1 MKFSQFEHIISPKR
15 VERYL
20 VATGHRTKKTMLLY
34 NANLNLAKEMYVV
47 INYFEVALRNAIDV
61 CLQQSLGPDW
71 LRDSIMQGG
80 IFDNKHC
87 EKMKKAIESL
97 SDKEKEEYEIWYA
110 DHIKEIL
117 EATQKMTNR
126 LDIEDED
133 LEDEDLDVEE
143 W

>member
-1 MKFSQFEHIISPKR
+1 MKKLFVSVCMAFAIFAMVSCSNSAIKTTEDFIDDPTFE
-15 VERYL
+15 
-20 VATGHRTKKTMLLY
+20 
-34 NANLNLAKEMYVV
+34 N
-47 INYFEVALRNAIDV
+47 
-61 CLQQSLGPDW
+61 
-71 LRDSIMQGG
+71 
-80 IFDNKHC
+80 C

-126 LDIEDED
+126 LDLEDED
-133 LEDEDLDVEE
+133 LEVEE